1 MLTEIWQEIAELT
14 KDSKF
19 VRNLGLV
26 AMITLASS
34 CSLATEY
41 TNPARLAQQERLEEF
56 SALMSVGLC
65 IRTQTIL
72 TK

>member
-1 MLTEIWQEIAELT
+1 MLAEIWQEITELT

-26 AMITLASS
+26 TMITLVSS

-41 TNPARLAQQERLEEF
+41 THPERLAQQEKIEQF
-56 SALMSVGLC
+56 SGLMSVGLC
-65 IRTQTIL
+65 LRTQIIL
-72 TK
+72 NK